1 MEKPKHIIYP
11 DATAQKE
18 FAALIRSKDA
28 SEQAVRII
36 NLFAEAH
43 EDTER
48 GIDKGV
54 AALLR
59 ALVSAPLSQSRLM
72 AAMAAALETVIEL
85 DPEAAKLIAAEGAA
99 RQERKRLH

>member
-85 DPEAAKLIAAEGAA
+85 DPEAAKIAAEGAA